1 MKILRESKGMLS
13 ATIREVEYNGT
24 TVVEKEFRGTDPF
37 TRILFGPFLL
47 RREEKA
53 LRRLEG
59 MAGIPKVFGRN
70 SEGGLLLERV
80 EGLPMKSYQA
90 GELPDS
96 FLEKLWDLVSRMH
109 QRGVVHLDLRHNKNI
124 LVTSK
129 GDPVLLDFANAFRWN
144 VLLFFLWG
152 LLKRVDRG
160 AILKQKRR
168 NFPHLLTE
176 EEKKA
181 LERHRFL
188 RRLWIFTKP
197 GRHSR

>member
-13 ATIREVEYNGT
+13 ATIREVDHEGT
-24 TVVEKEFRGTDPF
+24 TAVEKEFRGTDLF
-37 TRILFGPFLL
+37 TRFLFGPFML

-59 MAGIPKVFGRN
+59 MAGIPKMFGR
-70 SEGGLLLERV
+70 SEEGGLLLERV
-80 EGLPMKSYQA
+80 EGKPMKSYQA
-90 GELPDS
+90 GELPDL
-96 FLEKLWDLVSRMH
+96 FLEKLIELVSRMH
-109 QRGVVHLDLRHNKNI
+109 ERGVVHLDLRHNKNI
-124 LVTSK
+124 LVTSD
-129 GDPVLLDFANAFRWN
+129 GDPLLLDFANAFRWN
-144 VLLFFLWG
+144 VLLFPLWG
-152 LLKRVDRG
+152 IFKKVDRG

-176 EEKKA
+176 DEKKA

>member
-1 MKILRESKGMLS
+1 MKVLRESKGMLS
-13 ATIREVEYNGT
+13 ATIREIDHDGK
-24 TVVEKEFRGTDPF
+24 TVVEKEFRGTDFF
-37 TRILFGPFLL
+37 TRLIFGPFML

-59 MAGIPKVFGRN
+59 MAGIPKVFGR
-70 SEGGLLLERV
+70 SKEGGLLLERV
-80 EGLPMKSYQA
+80 DGKPMKSYQA

-96 FLEKLWDLVSRMH
+96 FLEKLIALVSRMH
-109 QRGVVHLDLRHNKNI
+109 ERGVVHLDLRHNKNI
-124 LVTSK
+124 LVTSD
-129 GDPVLLDFANAFRWN
+129 GDPLLLDFANAFRWN
-144 VLLFFLWG
+144 VLLFPLWG
-152 LLKRVDRG
+152 IFKKVDRG

-176 EEKKA
+176 DEKKA
-181 LERHRFL
+181 LGRHRFF